1 MTVAQLKELIEE
13 LPDDMTV
20 VMPQG
25 EEIYITVCFEQSEI
39 VEFPVEDD
47 TTEEGFSY
55 LETLVLRPCTCQAE
69 DIPVVPQEQILN

>member
-25 EEIYITVCFEQSEI
+25 EEIYITVCF
-39 VEFPVEDD
+39 
-47 TTEEGFSY
+47 
-55 LETLVLRPCTCQAE
+55 
-69 DIPVVPQEQILN
+69 